1 MNIDDWCWRWLIRK
15 NLTVGYNLIIGT
27 ISNYQLNQIKKEL
40 GKGMLQKARCLGL
53 EVTQV
58 D

>member
-1 MNIDDWCWRWLIRK
+1 MNIDDWCWLIRK

-40 GKGMLQKARCLGL
+40 DKGMLQKARCLGL